1 MLFYSIQEIAVK
13 IQTKDFGGVESPPPP
28 PPPPPLLFTSFPQ
41 PLLLY
46 VLVLKRSLPDNIKTL
61 LYNNVF
67 TTYLRS

>member
-13 IQTKDFGGVESPPPP
+13 IQTKDFGGVESPFSPH
-28 PPPPPLLFTSFPQ
+28 PLLFTSFAQ

-67 TTYLRS
+67 ATYLRS